1 MSGDPRSNVAVGSLV
16 LTSSVNSRVTISRPV
31 VTSGM
36 VLTCI
41 QPRNTGG
48 GPSTHPQAQAVALLT
63 GRLLEHANSM
73 LQKRATNLMPAQAS
87 QGAAAPAPQPTRKAY
102 SFRIRVFN
110 PDCKKQYDTL
120 MLRDIAEESVSSPL
134 DLKKE
139 IWKQLGS
146 EVVSSDMDFPVGYMN
161 GNSKVL
167 R

>member
-36 VLTCI
+36 VPTHI

-63 GRLLEHANSM
+63 GCLLEHANTM
-73 LQKRATNLMPAQAS
+73 LQKRAANLMPAQAL

-102 SFRIRVFN
+102 
-110 PDCKKQYDTL
+110 
-120 MLRDIAEESVSSPL
+120 
-134 DLKKE
+134 
-139 IWKQLGS
+139 
-146 EVVSSDMDFPVGYMN
+146 
-161 GNSKVL
+161 
-167 R
+167 

>member
-1 MSGDPRSNVAVGSLV
+1 M
-16 LTSSVNSRVTISRPV
+16 LTSSVYSGVTFLRPV

-36 VLTCI
+36 VPTHI

-48 GPSTHPQAQAVALLT
+48 GPSTHPQAQAITLLT

-110 PDCKKQYDTL
+110 PDCKKQYDIL

-146 EVVSSDMDFPVGYMN
+146 EVVSSDLDFPVGYMN

-167 R
+167 Q